1 AGLPKN
7 RAWASRRVTVRVA
20 APPRRP
26 CGGAGDTGASPSS
39 NWCSYT
45 VTRTVS
51 CHVQNGTFLQRV
63 FQGCRW
69 PLACSGGSYRAVLRP
84 LYRVT
89 YRTLTALEWRC
100 CPGHAGANC
109 EEGGSLPRRAGVGTE
124 GWVPPRPTAC
134 APRFAPTGCLNC
146 SRVGELTAR
155 LATLEAQASPTPG
168 SAAPKGS
175 APGRGPEAGQLWGS
189 PAARGSPGD
198 DAPPVPLGRSWG
210 VHAAVWGLGR
220 APALHSFGHTPIF
233 TILFLPAGP
242 PGPPGPPGRDGA
254 RGLPGEKG
262 LPGPPGPP
270 GPPAPVGPAIPRL
283 AEPRD
288 PVLSNTFTE
297 ATRSI
302 VGPMGPPGPVGPM
315 GPPGPPGPVGPPGP
329 PGPDGRAG
337 APGAAGP
344 PGEKGDRGPQGH
356 PGSRGQDGAQGEPGP
371 RGEPGDR
378 GTWGE
383 GLHQLREA
391 LKILAERVLIL
402 ETMIGLY

>member
-1 AGLPKN
+1 
-7 RAWASRRVTVRVA
+7 
-20 APPRRP
+20 P
-26 CGGAGDTGASPSS
+26 CS

-100 CPGHAGANC
+100 CPGHTGANC
-109 EEGGSLPRRAGVGTE
+109 EEEAPTFLTVRDTGRPSTAPRR
-124 GWVPPRPTAC
+124 PPLHPTA
-134 APRFAPTGCLNC
+134 FSGCLNC
-146 SRVGELTAR
+146 SHVGELTAR
-155 LATLEAQASPTPG
+155 LTTLEAQVARLSVAEPPTP
-168 SAAPKGS
+168 AAPKGS
-175 APGRGPEAGQLWGS
+175 PPGRGPDSGQLWGS

-198 DAPPVPLGRSWG
+198 DGKAGGHGPKGDAGGQGPSGIPG
-210 VHAAVWGLGR
+210 VKG
-220 APALHSFGHTPIF
+220 PM
-233 TILFLPAGP
+233 GP
-242 PGPPGPPGRDGA
+242 PGPPGQDGA

-262 LPGPPGPP
+262 SPGPPGPP

-288 PVLSNTFTE
+288 PLLSNTFTE
-297 ATRSI
+297 ATRSM
-302 VGPMGPPGPVGPM
+302 VGPVGPPGPVGPM
-315 GPPGPPGPVGPPGP
+315 GPPGPPGPIGPPGP

-371 RGEPGDR
+371 RGEPGER

-402 ETMIGLY
+402 ETMIGLYEPEPGSGSAPLGTETPRVPRGKRGSVQP